1 MNSLIKIDNF
11 VLSDFLDLVHPEAVE
26 EARNRIIGALQ
37 SYEMSKSFLI
47 QQTILEHISILK
59 KCLSPFSLTGD
70 QTLAAGSEIRHF
82 TT

>member
-1 MNSLIKIDNF
+1 MKIDDF

-47 QQTILEHISILK
+47 QQTILVGKEIGFLISK
-59 KCLSPFSLTGD
+59 KTDYFFKVFVF
-70 QTLAAGSEIRHF
+70 I
-82 TT
+82 